1 MPRSRLCEN
10 ARRRPFPAADNK
22 KTGNRAHV
30 MAVRNIVLLSVCQL
44 ISATGSIVLVT
55 LGGIIGARLADDP
68 AWATLPVSVMVIAVA
83 ATTVPATFLMRAIG
97 RRRGFAL
104 SSLTAACAVLLAAR
118 ALAADSFL
126 LFVAA
131 AGLFGV
137 NMAFTQQYRYAAAES
152 VPAPFAA
159 RAISLVLLGAIGGA
173 LVGPELVRWGQF
185 SIDDVPYA
193 GTLVA
198 VSGLYVLQ
206 ALLFLLLTPM
216 HGDGTSSHAGE
227 RRSLSRIVG
236 QPLFIVAVL
245 GGTSAYGVMTLIMTA
260 TPLSMHVMDG
270 YSLEETAEIIR
281 SHVLGMYLP
290 SLVSGFLMERL
301 GIARIMTLGAVG
313 LVAACVIGL
322 QGQSIM
328 HYWLA
333 LVLLGVGWNFLYVG
347 GTTMLTLSYSMSER
361 FRAQAVNEF
370 SVFGTSAAA
379 SLLAG
384 TVLHYSG
391 WSTLVLLPIPLLLAC
406 LVGLYAVRSDG
417 RLGRVA
423 RGHG

>member
-1 MPRSRLCEN
+1 M
-10 ARRRPFPAADNK
+10 
-22 KTGNRAHV
+22 V
-30 MAVRNIVLLSVCQL
+30 VRNIVLLCICQL

-55 LGGIIGARLADDP
+55 LGGIIGARLAGDP
-68 AWATLPVSVMVIAVA
+68 AWATLPVSIMVVAVA
-83 ATTVPATFLMRAIG
+83 ATTVPATLLMRAIG

-104 SSLTAACAVLLAAR
+104 SSLSAACAVLLAAH
-118 ALAADSFL
+118 ALASDSFG
-126 LFVAA
+126 LFIAA

-152 VPAPFAA
+152 VTPSLAA

-185 SIDDVPYA
+185 SIENVPYA

-206 ALLFLLLTPM
+206 SVLFLFLGPMRGEDGSTPDRK
-216 HGDGTSSHAGE
+216 H
-227 RRSLSRIVG
+227 RSLSSIVR

-245 GGTSAYGVMTLIMTA
+245 GGTTAYGVMTLIMTA
-260 TPLSMHVMDG
+260 TPLSMHIMDG
-270 YSLEETAEIIR
+270 YSLDETAAIIR
-281 SHVLGMYLP
+281 SHVLGMYAP

-301 GIARIMTLGAVG
+301 GIARMMKLGAAG
-313 LVAACVIGL
+313 LTAACIVGL
-322 QGQSIM
+322 QGQSVM

-347 GTTMLTLSYSMSER
+347 GTTMLTMSYSISER

-384 TVLHYSG
+384 TVLYYFG
-391 WSTLVLLPIPLLLAC
+391 WPTLVLLPLPLLLAC
-406 LVGLYAVRSDG
+406 LIGLYAVRGDG
-417 RLGRVA
+417 RLGRSTRRVT
-423 RGHG
+423 G